1 MREIEEVRKMRHDFS
16 IYKQY
21 KKNVDFP
28 KVIKEEHQIPVTYLC
43 WGCGS
48 SISRYE
54 AIDLPISVKELWNLC
69 PRCVAFIKRENRAKN
84 QRI

>member
-1 MREIEEVRKMRHDFS
+1 MADNFS

-21 KKNVDFP
+21 RGNTNVP
-28 KVIKEEHQIPVTYLC
+28 NVIKEGHRIAVTYLC

-54 AIDLPISVKELWNLC
+54 AVDLPIVVKELWNLC
-69 PRCVAFIKRENRAKN
+69 PRCVALIKGKNKGKN
-84 QRI
+84 QHI